1 MKSLQD
7 KIDAGPGIVNMLR
20 NAPVGFYPFPVPD
33 EHTNWRDEQRAWVET
48 AVLFDQSY
56 HMTDVIVSGPD
67 KLRFLADLAINNFS
81 VFEPMR
87 AMQLVICSDDGFIIG
102 DAIAFHLPDGRIQV
116 VGKPSA
122 ANYVQFAAERSDYDI
137 ELTTDIRV
145 VEDAWKR
152 DTFRFQIQGP
162 NAFHVLEKLNGG
174 PLPATRFFGM
184 CEFTIADCNVLGLR
198 HGMADAPG
206 MEFWGPY
213 IQRET
218 VRDALLAAG
227 EEFGLRCG
235 GGKVYSTA
243 GPQSG
248 WVGAVLPAVYTGDGD
263 MADYRQWLSA
273 DSYEATLSLGGSYVS
288 DNVEDYYLDPW
299 DVGYHRLIHWDHEF
313 QGRDALVARRDAGN
327 HRRKVWLQWH
337 VDDVEKVTGSMLR
350 EGDRYKYLDMP
361 AAHYSSCPR
370 DDVRS
375 DGRSIGLS
383 VYAAYTIAVGG
394 WFSIGII
401 EEDAIAFGS
410 EVSLVWGE
418 PDGGTAKP
426 TVEPHIQTEIRA
438 TMTASARE

>member
-1 MKSLQD
+1 MKTLQD
-7 KIDAGPGIVNMLR
+7 KIDAGPGIVEMLR

-67 KLRFLADLAINNFS
+67 RIRFLAGIAINNFTS
-81 VFEPMR
+81 FEPMR
-87 AMQLVICSDDGFIIG
+87 AMQLVVCSDGGYIIG

-122 ANYVQFAAERSDYDI
+122 ANYIQYAAGKSDLDI
-137 ELTTDIRV
+137 ELATDIRV
-145 VEDAWKR
+145 VEDAWQR

-162 NAFHVLEKLNGG
+162 NAWQILEKVNGG
-174 PLPATRFFGM
+174 PLPDVRFFGM
-184 CEFTIADCNVLGLR
+184 CEFEIGGNRVFGLR

-213 IQRET
+213 DR
-218 VRDALLAAG
+218 RDAVREAVLRAG
-227 EEFGLRCG
+227 EELGLRCG

-248 WVGAVLPAVYTGDGD
+248 WVGAVLPAVYTGDDD

-288 DNVEDYYLDPW
+288 DDVEDYYLDPW
-299 DVGYHRLIHWDHEF
+299 DVGYHRLIHWEHEF
-313 QGRDALVARRDAGN
+313 KGRDALNARRNAGT

-337 VDDVEKVTGSMLR
+337 VDDVEKITGSMLR
-350 EGDRYKYLDMP
+350 DGDHFKYLDMP

-370 DDVRS
+370 DEVLA
-375 DGRSIGLS
+375 DGRPIGLS
-383 VYAAYTIAVGG
+383 VYAAYTIAVGS

-401 EEDAIAFGS
+401 DEDAVDFGR
-410 EVSLVWGE
+410 EVLLTWGE
-418 PDGGTAKP
+418 PDGGTRKP
-426 TVEPHIQTEIRA
+426 TVEPHVQTSIRA
-438 TMTASARE
+438 TMTETARG